1 MYIVT
6 FEEKEVQNQNW
17 YKTYRTFVAE
27 HNARDYMESV
37 YECGEAVRNIQVWE
51 ADLIPHA
58 VSLAAKVKFLVE

>member
-6 FEEKEVQNQNW
+6 LEERDVQNQSW

-27 HNARDYMESV
+27 DNARDFMECM

-58 VSLAAKVKFLVE
+58 VSLAAEVKFLVE

>member
-6 FEEKEVQNQNW
+6 LEERDVQNQDW
-17 YKTYRTFVAE
+17 YKTYRSFVAE
-27 HNARDYMESV
+27 HNARDFMECM

-58 VSLAAKVKFLVE
+58 VSCTAEVKFLVE

>member
-6 FEEKEVQNQNW
+6 LEERDVQNQSW
-17 YKTYRTFVAE
+17 YKTYRTFATE
-27 HNARDYMESV
+27 HNAQDFMTCM

-58 VSLAAKVKFLVE
+58 VSRTAEVKFLVE